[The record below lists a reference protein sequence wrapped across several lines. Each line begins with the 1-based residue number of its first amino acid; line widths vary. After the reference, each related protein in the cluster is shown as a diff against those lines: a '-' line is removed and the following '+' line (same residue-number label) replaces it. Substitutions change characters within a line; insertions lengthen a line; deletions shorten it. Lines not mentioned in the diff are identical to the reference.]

1 VGLALAVSPS
11 SASAMSKSRTTLTPS
26 ERIECERLARDGMP
40 LTRTFDL
47 GEAAKPTGRYRFVLP
62 VHFISYNQYFRLPH
76 KEFFRESNARDH
88 LDNLRTTFDSCGID
102 IELKRAI
109 RVVGPKFLND
119 LPHANPI
126 PPSLYRR
133 PLSEQERCLLTP
145 LHHPGEVNV
154 FFVDSAG
161 FNEPSHAIMDATL
174 APSLPGDER
183 FAGAAILSS
192 EDTGEFTELYSYGVA
207 HEVAHLVTNQGH
219 VNGFAEEN
227 ILADMADSYDWTL
240 NARQCEAAQ
249 KSRFVQLVR

>member
-1 VGLALAVSPS
+1 
-11 SASAMSKSRTTLTPS
+11 MICR
-26 ERIECERLARDGMP
+26 MP
-40 LTRTFDL
+40 
-47 GEAAKPTGRYRFVLP
+47 
-62 VHFISYNQYFRLPH
+62 
-76 KEFFRESNARDH
+76 
-88 LDNLRTTFDSCGID
+88 
-102 IELKRAI
+102 
-109 RVVGPKFLND
+109 
-119 LPHANPI
+119 NPI

-219 VNGFAEEN
+219 VNGFAEETSSPTWP
-227 ILADMADSYDWTL
+227 IVTTGRSTLA
-240 NARQCEAAQ
+240 NARLLKRAA
-249 KSRFVQLVR
+249 SCSSFVKWRSIFSTF